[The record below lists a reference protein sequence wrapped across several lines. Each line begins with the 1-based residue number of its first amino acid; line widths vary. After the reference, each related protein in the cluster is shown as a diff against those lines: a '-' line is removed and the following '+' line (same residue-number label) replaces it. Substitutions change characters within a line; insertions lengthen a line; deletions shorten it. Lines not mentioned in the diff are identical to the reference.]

1 MVLIIYPYGPSLI
14 LRNFKINSYHQ
25 NIQQFFL
32 SYEKSKM

>member
-25 NIQQFFL
+25 NIQQFFFKL
-32 SYEKSKM
+32 